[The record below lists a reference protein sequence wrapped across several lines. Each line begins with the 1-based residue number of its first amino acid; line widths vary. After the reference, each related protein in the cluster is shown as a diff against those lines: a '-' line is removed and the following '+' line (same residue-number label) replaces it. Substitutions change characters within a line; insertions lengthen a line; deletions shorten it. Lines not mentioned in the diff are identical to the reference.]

1 MENKSSTRILWP
13 DILKTFAV
21 FLVILGH
28 ISSTYDSRE
37 YFSPVALWIYSFHMP
52 LFMMLSGMFFKYSL
66 KKDFKTLLIDKS
78 RLLLLPLLC
87 WGMMNFIIE
96 TLLFTDIN
104 NWGGVIIGY
113 VKSGGPLRGYWYLK
127 CLFVYLIVNWLL
139 VILTKKL
146 PFSAL
151 LSIIVFMLLPNVNFS
166 KMMIVFFWLGIFYE
180 NFARKI
186 NTKTLLLIV
195 SVAMVVCYLLLDVK
209 ATYLCSSGSVVKYIQ
224 FLLVG
229 TFASFFWITL
239 FELLIPKKSTS
250 KSVILLQE
258 VGILSLG
265 IYCIHEFFYFENLYQ
280 PVWERLNTDS
290 MIVQISYSVMV
301 LIISFAFVKLL
312 SRNKYTSLLFL
323 GRKLPKK
330 GT

>member
-104 NWGGVIIGY
+104 NWRGRVIIGY

-239 FELLIPKKSTS
+239 FELLIPKN
-250 KSVILLQE
+250 LPQNQ
-258 VGILSLG
+258 LS
-265 IYCIHEFFYFENLYQ
+265 YY
-280 PVWERLNTDS
+280 
-290 MIVQISYSVMV
+290 
-301 LIISFAFVKLL
+301 
-312 SRNKYTSLLFL
+312 
-323 GRKLPKK
+323 KK
-330 GT
+330 